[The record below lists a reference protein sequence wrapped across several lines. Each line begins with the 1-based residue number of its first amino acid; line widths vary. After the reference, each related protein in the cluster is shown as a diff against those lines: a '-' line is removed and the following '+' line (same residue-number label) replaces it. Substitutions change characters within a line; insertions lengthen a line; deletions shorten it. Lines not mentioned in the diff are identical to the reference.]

1 MVQFDYA
8 ATDVDGNSIKDK
20 IEADDEVEARRQ
32 LLLANLDVR
41 SLQRHTSLLR
51 REFGPKVRVKPVEI
65 LHASRQLAAFL
76 RAGLTVVDGLG
87 IIARTSSNPTL
98 SHALLDT
105 RDQVRQGVPFDDAL
119 AAHEDILPRYYLG
132 VVRSAGLTGRLD
144 EALEQ
149 ISTYMER
156 ELEARGRIKAALAYP
171 MVIISMSLVSVV
183 ILTVWVLP
191 KFVDLFDQLHA
202 DLPFSTRTLMGVAQM
217 SQTYWYVY
225 PILLA
230 GLVAVSIWTRRTERG
245 RNLLDHIVFRL
256 PVVGEIVLFAGVERV
271 CRILSALWAAGVPV
285 TDAMAAAVQSAD
297 NAVFAERLIPV
308 QEAVLAGEG
317 LAEPLAN
324 CGLFPDAAVQMIIV
338 GEATGTLAEQ
348 LENAADFYGRELETK
363 LRRVTSYF
371 EPAIIVVVGVVV
383 GFVAVALVQAMYGS
397 LGGGQPTP

>member
-1 MVQFDYA
+1 MVQYDYA
-8 ATDVDGNSIKDK
+8 ATDVAGNTIKDK

-41 SLQRHTSLLR
+41 SLERHTSLLR

-119 AAHEDILPRYYLG
+119 AAHENILPRYYLG
-132 VVRSAGLTGRLD
+132 VIRSAGLTGRLD

-202 DLPFSTRTLMGVAQM
+202 DLPFSTRTLMGLAKL

-225 PILLA
+225 PIVLA
-230 GLVAVSIWTRRTERG
+230 ALIAVSIWSRRTERG
-245 RNLLDHIVFRL
+245 RNMLDHLVFRL

-285 TDAMAAAVQSAD
+285 TEAMAAAVQSAD

-317 LAEPLAN
+317 LAEPLAS
-324 CGLFPDAAVQMIIV
+324 CGLFPDAAVQMIVV
-338 GEATGTLAEQ
+338 GEATGTLAQQ
-348 LENAADFYGRELETK
+348 LENAADFYGRELEVK